1 MSGNNSMR
9 VEIRNVAF
17 AALLCGL
24 RPLSAQPGPP
34 DGLGGNVQGAPSGL
48 AQESALQ
55 AIETSLFPPPL
66 ANLPSPSADARNFE
80 GNWASDASVFQ
91 EFEIRSDLY
100 GNKIPFNQSG
110 RKVMDRRL
118 AATDAG
124 TPFLNASARCRP
136 PGPPWQR
143 IISQFRVFQSHRRV
157 DFFFSVY
164 HGRWSVFLDPAA
176 APPAAKEYMGRS
188 MAHWDGDTLVVETS
202 DFKDGLWLDLHGT
215 PVSANAKLIQRIR
228 KVREDRWFLEIVTTV
243 DDPKYYRRPWSWVRT
258 YSWRPDLSLLQ
269 EFNCEDQA
277 GDKNNTATMGGLI
290 PEPED

>member
-1 MSGNNSMR
+1 M
-9 VEIRNVAF
+9 
-17 AALLCGL
+17 
-24 RPLSAQPGPP
+24 
-34 DGLGGNVQGAPSGL
+34 QGAPSGL

-55 AIETSLFPPPL
+55 AVEKPLFPPPL
-66 ANLPSPSADARNFE
+66 ADLPPPSADPRNFE
-80 GNWASDASVFQ
+80 GNWASDASVFK

-100 GNKIPFNQSG
+100 GDKIPFTELG

-118 AATDAG
+118 AATNAG

-143 IISQFRVFQSHRRV
+143 IVSQFRVFQSNRSIE
-157 DFFFSVY
+157 FFFSVY

-176 APPAAKEYMGRS
+176 TPTTAKEYMGRS
-188 MAHWDGDTLVVETS
+188 IAHWDGDTLVVETG

-215 PVSANAKLIQRIR
+215 PAFANAKLIQRIR
-228 KVREDRWFLEIVTTV
+228 KVRQDRWFLEIVTTV
-243 DDPKYYRRPWSWVRT
+243 DDPKYYTRPWSWVRT

-290 PEPED
+290 PEPGE